1 MAKQKKFLQNPQQYF
16 NTLNLI
22 YYFMVAGPLAV
33 FTYFYLKFAQQGII
47 QTAFPDQPNPLV
59 IYVIP
64 LATIGVIGLAYL
76 IYRHLMHKIDLSLP
90 LAEKLSMFARHAI
103 VKYAFLEVAS
113 LLIVAGFALSKLKFY
128 IVLYVITL
136 VVFSFHRPTQR
147 RVGNELKLNKEEKEK
162 LWSEQDFEQ

>member
-1 MAKQKKFLQNPQQYF
+1 MTKQKKFLQNPQQYF

-22 YYFMVAGPLAV
+22 YYFMVAGPLGV
-33 FTYFYLKFAQQGII
+33 FTYFYLKFAQQGMI
-47 QTAFPDQPNPLV
+47 QTAFPDQPDPVV
-59 IYVIP
+59 IYIIP
-64 LATIGVIGLAYL
+64 LATIIVMALAYSM
-76 IYRHLMHKIDLSLP
+76 YRNLMRKMDLTLP
-90 LAEKLSMFARHAI
+90 LTEKLSRFAKYAI

-128 IVLYVITL
+128 IILYVITL

-147 RVGNELKLNKEEKEK
+147 RVGSDLKLNEEEKEK